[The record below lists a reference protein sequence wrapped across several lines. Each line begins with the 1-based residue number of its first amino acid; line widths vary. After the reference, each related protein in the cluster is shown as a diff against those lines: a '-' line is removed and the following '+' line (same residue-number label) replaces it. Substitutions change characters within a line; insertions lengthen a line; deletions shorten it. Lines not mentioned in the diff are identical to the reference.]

1 MVNEIHIAFLSCS
14 IDTFSIQ
21 AFIVDKR
28 EGKWEIPRKGLV
40 IRLGDS
46 IGRGGMRECYEAQ
59 ISHLPEQYDG
69 LAPNGWVAKV
79 DIGNVPGN
87 TYDLCWKVSV

>member
-28 EGKWEIPRKGLV
+28 EGKWEIPRKGVV
-40 IRLGDS
+40 IKLGDS
-46 IGRGGMRECYEAQ
+46 ISLIRDRTKTRAEGTVEKNLAQ
-59 ISHLPEQYDG
+59 QRKLLIF
-69 LAPNGWVAKV
+69 
-79 DIGNVPGN
+79 
-87 TYDLCWKVSV
+87 

>member
-28 EGKWEIPRKGLV
+28 EGKWEIPRKGVV
-40 IRLGDS
+40 IKLGDS

-79 DIGNVPGN
+79 PGN
-87 TYDLCWKVSV
+87 TYDLCRKVSV